1 MLIELS
7 EEEIYRLAMS
17 LHHSTNYHNGT
28 AAANPIE
35 ADRIVHLKRG
45 DECAALERKFSEI
58 WMANWGREQAA
69 RAREIAAHAPAKVPE
84 YDDR

>member
-1 MLIELS
+1 MLVELS
-7 EEEIYRLAMS
+7 EEEICRLAMS
-17 LHHSTNYHNGT
+17 LHHATNYHNGT

-35 ADRIVHLKRG
+35 FERGIHLKRG

-69 RAREIAAHAPAKVPE
+69 RAREIAAHLPAEVPE
-84 YDDR
+84 HDDG